1 LGKSGKALEK
11 DWESSGKAVAVG
23 KPTESPVLMNKPGT
37 LTKICHQTGV
47 GGLMNIVITGA
58 SSGVG
63 FEAALE
69 LILSGKHKVIAL
81 ARSQVKLERLL
92 EIAHGLN
99 PQAEIFALAFD
110 IVHDD
115 YTDLQHF
122 IKSNFDNRVDVLI
135 NNAGEL
141 ISKPFLKLK
150 EMDFLEML
158 QSNFIGHVRMIQG
171 VVNLMP
177 QGSHIVN
184 IGSMGAYQGSAKFA
198 GLAAYSASKSALHTL
213 TECLAVELA
222 ELEIKVNCLA
232 LGSAQTEM
240 LEKAFP
246 GYQSPVMAFEMGK
259 YVADFAITAHRFYNG
274 KILPVASSTP

>member
-1 LGKSGKALEK
+1 
-11 DWESSGKAVAVG
+11 
-23 KPTESPVLMNKPGT
+23 
-37 LTKICHQTGV
+37 
-47 GGLMNIVITGA
+47 MNIIITGA

-81 ARSQVKLERLL
+81 ARSADKLERLL

-99 PQAEIFALAFD
+99 PDAEIYALAFD

-115 YTDLQHF
+115 YADLQQF
-122 IKSNFDNRVDVLI
+122 IRNNFDNRVDVLI
-135 NNAGEL
+135 NNAGVL
-141 ISKPFLKLK
+141 INKPFMKLM
-150 EMDFLEML
+150 EMDFVEML

-171 VVNLMP
+171 VVDMMS

-184 IGSMGAYQGSAKFA
+184 IGSMGGFQGSAKFP
-198 GLAAYSASKSALHTL
+198 GLSAYSASKAALHTL
-213 TECLAVELA
+213 TECLAFEFA
-222 ELEIKVNCLA
+222 EREIKVNCLA

-246 GYQSPVMAFEMGK
+246 GYESPVMAFEMGK
-259 YVADFAITAHRFYNG
+259 YIADFSITGHRFFNG
-274 KILPVASSTP
+274 KVLPVAVSTP

>member
-1 LGKSGKALEK
+1 
-11 DWESSGKAVAVG
+11 
-23 KPTESPVLMNKPGT
+23 
-37 LTKICHQTGV
+37 
-47 GGLMNIVITGA
+47 MNIIITGA

-81 ARSQVKLERLL
+81 ARSQDKLERLL

-99 PQAEIFALAFD
+99 PDAEIYALAFD

-115 YTDLQHF
+115 YVDLQSF
-122 IKSNFDNRVDVLI
+122 IKNNLDNRIDVLI
-135 NNAGEL
+135 NNAGVL
-141 ISKPFLKLK
+141 INKPFNEMQ
-150 EMDFLEML
+150 EMDFIEML

-171 VVNLMP
+171 IVGLMP
-177 QGSHIVN
+177 EESHIVN
-184 IGSMGAYQGSAKFA
+184 IGSMGAYQGSSKFP
-198 GLAAYSASKSALHTL
+198 GLSAYSASKAALHTL
-213 TECLAVELA
+213 TECLAVELV
-222 ELEIKVNCLA
+222 EQGVKVNCLA

-259 YVADFAITAHRFYNG
+259 YIADFAITGHRFYNG
-274 KILPVASSTP
+274 KVLPVAGNTP